1 MKKMNF
7 KEALENPKKI
17 IFSLG
22 MKNKLGFL
30 CDEKY
35 LKLMYWANTGKKLN
49 LENPVTF
56 NEKLQWLKL
65 HNQNPEYS
73 RMVDKYEAKKWIA
86 ERIGDEYIIP
96 TLGIWDTFDEI
107 DFDKLPNQFVLK
119 CTHDSG
125 GLVICKDKRTLDK
138 AKAKK
143 KIEKSLKRDYFLV
156 GREYPY
162 KEVKPRIIA
171 EKYMED
177 TATQELRDYKIFTFD
192 GIAKALSIVS
202 NRQAGKTT
210 ADYFDMNFKPLDF
223 TWGYSHSKVL
233 PFKSKSFDY
242 MVRAAEC
249 LVRDTVELQV
259 DFYEV
264 NGKAYFGEMT
274 FFDGKGFD
282 TFDPEEW
289 NQKFGDLIKLPDIY
303 GGGYAVISD
312 GWVLW
317 LHMTTRSE
325 CLTDYKFFCFNGI
338 PKIVY
343 VGKDKADDPRTDFF
357 DMDFN
362 HLPIRMRDPN
372 ADIRPQKPVAFEQM
386 KTIAAKL
393 SKGCPHLRVDFYLIN
408 GHIYVGELT
417 FYHCSGFTEVKPTEW
432 NQIMGEW
439 IHI

>member
-210 ADYFDMNFKPLDF
+210 ADYFDINFKPLDF

-282 TFDPEEW
+282 TFDSEEW

-357 DMDFN
+357 DM
-362 HLPIRMRDPN
+362 
-372 ADIRPQKPVAFEQM
+372 
-386 KTIAAKL
+386 
-393 SKGCPHLRVDFYLIN
+393 SC
-408 GHIYVGELT
+408 
-417 FYHCSGFTEVKPTEW
+417 
-432 NQIMGEW
+432 
-439 IHI
+439 